1 VIFKNEEPVR
11 PQQPGVFA
19 AATAMSASFGSIWG
33 TMAGLGV
40 ARPSAAEVTLLVLL
54 GASLLALRAFRGL
67 YLKIWVAG
75 WTVLVFS
82 RLAEHTLAARIP
94 APFDLVVV
102 HASFVLA
109 VGLLAG
115 AVLVYTRSKD
125 LIVPLA
131 VITPILIGF
140 AGARVLLWPESLP
153 ARVGVEVAYRIVLL
167 TASIALL
174 SARRGGWQP
183 SAWLLALSR
192 LCVDLSLPSVN
203 DRVSSTAWLSAEIA
217 LGLSM

>member
-1 VIFKNEEPVR
+1 
-11 PQQPGVFA
+11 
-19 AATAMSASFGSIWG
+19 
-33 TMAGLGV
+33 MAGLGV